1 MADLQDTIRQIMGD
15 PEAMRQVQSLGEQL
29 GLSGSAPA
37 KPAPPENPP
46 GNAEMMSALTK
57 LAPLMNSSAPND
69 EITAL
74 LNALRPFLSGE
85 KLERLSRA
93 QKLTRLIRLIPLIK
107 DSGLFL

>member
-46 GNAEMMSALTK
+46 GNAEMMSALAK
-57 LAPLMNSSAPND
+57 LAPMMNAPRND

-74 LNALRPFLSGE
+74 LNALQPFLGE
-85 KLERLSRA
+85 EKRARLQRA
-93 QKLTRLIRLIPLIK
+93 QRLVGLLRMIPLLK
-107 DSGLFL
+107 KSGLFSF

>member
-46 GNAEMMSALTK
+46 GNAEMMSALAK
-57 LAPLMNSSAPND
+57 LAPMMNAPRND

-74 LNALRPFLSGE
+74 LNALQPFQ
-85 KLERLSRA
+85 RA
-93 QKLTRLIRLIPLIK
+93 QRLVGLLRMIPLLK
-107 DSGLFL
+107 NSGLFSF